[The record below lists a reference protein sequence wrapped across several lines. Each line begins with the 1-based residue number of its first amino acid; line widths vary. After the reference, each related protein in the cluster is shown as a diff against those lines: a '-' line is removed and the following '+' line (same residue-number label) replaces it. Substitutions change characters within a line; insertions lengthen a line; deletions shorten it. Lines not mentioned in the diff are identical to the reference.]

1 MKNKAIDDIANKK
14 LQCVILTMEG
24 VDECCRMRVAII
36 KHCLKCR
43 ILKVQSDCICS
54 VCPFYRWMRQ
64 ALQSHPEIN
73 TLRWKFY
80 YLVGT
85 FIDWIMLIS
94 IAFSFT
100 LGLIFSIKFI
110 GELIL

>member
-1 MKNKAIDDIANKK
+1 MDGADEYNK
-14 LQCVILTMEG
+14 
-24 VDECCRMRVAII
+24 MRAAII

-73 TLRWKFY
+73 TLRWKIY
-80 YLVGT
+80 YLGGT
-85 FIDWIMLIS
+85 FIDLAVLTS
-94 IAFSFT
+94 ITFVFI
-100 LGLIFSIKFI
+100 LGLICFIQFI
-110 GELIL
+110 GMVVL

>member
-1 MKNKAIDDIANKK
+1 MKNKAIDNIAKEK

-24 VDECCRMRVAII
+24 ADEYHKMRAAII

-64 ALQSHPEIN
+64 ALQNHPEIN

-80 YLVGT
+80 CLVGT
-85 FIDWIMLIS
+85 FIDWIMLTL
-94 IAFSFT
+94 IAFLFI
-100 LGLIFSIKFI
+100 LGLIYFIQFI
-110 GELIL
+110 GEVIL

>member
-1 MKNKAIDDIANKK
+1 MKNKAINDIANEK

-24 VDECCRMRVAII
+24 ADEYHKMRTAII

-64 ALQSHPEIN
+64 ALQNHPEIN
-73 TLRWKFY
+73 TLRWKIY
-80 YLVGT
+80 CLGGT
-85 FIDWIMLIS
+85 FIDWIMLTS
-94 IAFSFT
+94 IAFTFI

-110 GELIL
+110 GMVVL